1 MMSRPDICEDSP
13 FHRVVESKTD
23 RKIMAVKTRFA
34 EELEWRLAAQLS
46 LRNIHIFHSP
56 LSPYIT
62 ADFVYKHTKTKLNY
76 DMDKKQ
82 FLEPRHTFDT
92 VSIAINNGRIFGL
105 YEREPELRKITSEV
119 MAMFYDVSKT
129 SGLGTRFGDNWI
141 NVDETASLVD
151 NEIERLLR
159 ISEVQEQREKKEQE
173 DRKKRDADFIAS
185 IRSGF

>member
-1 MMSRPDICEDSP
+1 MYKNEDSP
-13 FHRVVESKTD
+13 FHRVVESDLD
-23 RKIMAVKTRFA
+23 RKILAVKTNFTREF
-34 EELEWRLAAQLS
+34 EWRLAANPS
-46 LRNIHIFHSP
+46 LRNVQIFHSP

-82 FLEPRHTFDT
+82 FLEPHHTFDT

-119 MAMFYDVSKT
+119 MAMFYEVSKT
-129 SGLGTRFGDNWI
+129 SGMGTRFGDNWI
-141 NVDETASLVD
+141 NADETAYLAD

-159 ISEVQEQREKKEQE
+159 ISEVQAQREKKEQE